1 QALWGGI
8 VDDDRAACVR
18 DTLMDPNKLFAGW
31 GIRTLSHAAAAY
43 NPFDYQVGAIWP
55 HDNALI
61 LAGLRAYGFD
71 SDALKV
77 FTGIYQAATH
87 FDLYRL
93 PELFAGFGQDQYR
106 VPVRYP
112 VACSPQAWAA
122 ASIPFMLQS
131 VLGFTPDAFAGHL
144 KIVRPTLPD
153 WLDWVVVRG
162 LRVGKGEVDLRYER
176 SSGTTLVAVLH
187 TKGDLHVV
195 IEY

>member
-1 QALWGGI
+1 
-8 VDDDRAACVR
+8 
-18 DTLMDPNKLFAGW
+18 LMDPDKLFAGW
-31 GIRTLSHAAAAY
+31 GIRTLSRDAAAY

-71 SDALKV
+71 GEALRV

-106 VPVRYP
+106 VPVHYP

-122 ASIPFMLQS
+122 ASIPFMLRS
-131 VLGFTPDAFAGHL
+131 VLGLTPDALARQL
-144 KIVRPTLPD
+144 RIVHPTLPD
-153 WLDWVVVRG
+153 WLDWVVIRG
-162 LRVGKGEVDLRYER
+162 IQVGEGHVDLRYER
-176 SSGTTLVAVLH
+176 SGGTTLVAVLH
-187 TKGDLHVV
+187 KEGDLQVV
-195 IEY
+195 VEY